1 MKNAVTFP
9 AHCKYVLRPGV
20 IVACFRPP
28 RMLQNRVPSHCS
40 SSELDMKGLRSA
52 DDTSMTENRSVYRV
66 TKANHIVGATED
78 WEPNKR
84 SPKEIAI
91 RLGNCISGLNNNM
104 SGALG
109 TRKSVSH

>member
-1 MKNAVTFP
+1 
-9 AHCKYVLRPGV
+9 
-20 IVACFRPP
+20 
-28 RMLQNRVPSHCS
+28 
-40 SSELDMKGLRSA
+40 MKGLRSA

-104 SGALG
+104 SGVLG
-109 TRKSVSH
+109 ARKSVSPLTISSRVVSCWLPNADAGSPSDIDI